1 MTIAQA
7 NRLGVIGKLV
17 QNSIHRANRYL
28 QSLHEGASLHADR
41 VLRADVFEKLVSA
54 YRDAGSRKLTEYV
67 LLQILC
73 TPPQQQSSARA
84 VGRALREIDY
94 IGLLE
99 DGNLYVLLSSTDHAA
114 GAFVQQKIEKLG
126 VNTRVIEES
135 EL

>member
-1 MTIAQA
+1 MCCCKFS
-7 NRLGVIGKLV
+7 V
-17 QNSIHRANRYL
+17 HRR
-28 QSLHEGASLHADR
+28 
-41 VLRADVFEKLVSA
+41 
-54 YRDAGSRKLTEYV
+54 
-67 LLQILC
+67 
-73 TPPQQQSSARA
+73 SSRA
-84 VGRALREIDY
+84 VGRALRETDY